1 MTCPG
6 TVRRLLAAAVL
17 GLGLLAGAAPAAS
30 AHDILVA
37 TDPANGSVLEASPSQ
52 IRLTFTDPVLEGT
65 AQVRVDGRSGVA
77 PIAPVTVSGSTVTVP
92 LTAALP
98 SGGYTVLWR
107 VTSQDGHPVSGTFSF
122 TVATGARASGSPS
135 AAPSPAA
142 ASPAAGASVAGAS
155 VAGASEAGTGPS
167 ATPVVTALLLTGLA
181 AAAGAAAWWWSRR
194 RAGHGSAT
202 R

>member
-1 MTCPG
+1 VTCPG

-107 VTSQDGHPVSGTFSF
+107 VTSQDGHPVSGTFTF
-122 TVATGARASGSPS
+122 TVGGSPGTAAAATAAPVASGSSPS
-135 AAPSPAA
+135 NAA
-142 ASPAAGASVAGAS
+142 ASS
-155 VAGASEAGTGPS
+155 
-167 ATPVVTALLLTGLA
+167 TPVAVALLLTSLVV
-181 AAAGAAAWWWSRR
+181 AAGAVAWWWRN
-194 RAGHGSAT
+194 RAAQQRT
-202 R
+202 ADR